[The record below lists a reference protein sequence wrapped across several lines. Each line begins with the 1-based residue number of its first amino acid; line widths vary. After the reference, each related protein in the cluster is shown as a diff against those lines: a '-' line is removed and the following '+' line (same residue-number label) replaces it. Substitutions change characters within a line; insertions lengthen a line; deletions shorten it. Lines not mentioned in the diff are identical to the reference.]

1 MRNLSCT
8 TYNTNHQTVK
18 DRTRRRG
25 EEHQITVVEIASQ
38 GCHLKIDY
46 IDNREYIEN
55 VVGLEE
61 IYL

>member
-1 MRNLSCT
+1 MFNIRDT
-8 TYNTNHQTVK
+8 VRIVTN
-18 DRTRRRG
+18 RTHRRG
-25 EEHQITVVEIASQ
+25 EEHQITVVEIASK